1 MEIIKVIILGIVEG
15 LTEFLPVS
23 STGHLILVSRFL
35 SLEGQFNDVF
45 NIVIQSG
52 AIVAVIVYFWSKI
65 LPPFPVKN
73 SPESMVKFKDYINLW
88 LKVVVAVI
96 PAGVLGILFSDQIEA
111 VLFKPVPVA
120 IALIVGAIML
130 LIIERKPR
138 EVKVEE
144 ENQITYKNA
153 FLVGVFQ
160 CMALIPGMS
169 RSASTI
175 IGGLLLGF
183 KRSIAAEFSFFLAI
197 PVILGASLVKLLKV
211 GFAFS
216 SYEYLLL
223 VIGTV
228 VSFVVAYAV
237 IAVFMNFIKKHD
249 FKVFAYYRI
258 VLGVVVLVSSIL

>member
-23 STGHLILVSRFL
+23 STGHLIIVSRYL
-35 SLEGQFNDVF
+35 SLDGKFNDVF

-52 AIVAVIVYFWSKI
+52 AILAVIFYFWKKV
-65 LPPFPVKN
+65 LPPLGKKSIESGDLSFYVKRW
-73 SPESMVKFKDYINLW
+73 I
-88 LKVVVAVI
+88 KVIVAII
-96 PAGVLGILFSDQIEA
+96 PAGVLGVLFDEQIEA

-120 IALIVGAIML
+120 IALIVGAIAL
-130 LIIERKPR
+130 LI
-138 EVKVEE
+138 VENKEIKETVVTE
-144 ENQITYKNA
+144 EAISFKKA

-175 IGGLLLGF
+175 IGALILGF
-183 KRSIAAEFSFFLAI
+183 RRSIAAEFSFFLAI
-197 PVILGASLVKLLKV
+197 PVILGASLIKLVKV
-211 GFAFS
+211 GFAFTS
-216 SYEYLLL
+216 FEYLLL
-223 VIGTV
+223 AIGTL
-228 VSFVVAYAV
+228 VSFLVAYAV

-258 VLGVVVLVSSIL
+258 ALGILVLILAM